1 MIIIKPEWVSHAG
14 KTRVV
19 LTLYVSVLKLNHA
32 LDRTQDNRNKK
43 PCIYSVHV
51 HPDGKRLATGSLG
64 KQ

>member
-14 KTRVV
+14 NKSTFIVNR
-19 LTLYVSVLKLNHA
+19 KLISF
-32 LDRTQDNRNKK
+32 LIDRTQDTRNKK

-64 KQ
+64 KN